1 MSNDTKN
8 IPNPGGSPNH
18 SISTEVIN
26 LLGRLHTIEHNTAFM
41 KLKSLNRDSVIE
53 VLSSILKNPDSEKRA
68 LAVEALMNIDT
79 RQTLD
84 LVLSLL
90 DDPDSE
96 VRWTICYWLCDDG
109 DFRAIEPLIKILKE
123 DNNVNVR
130 TQAAIALGASGDSRA
145 RDVLIWAKEHDFG
158 IDFHGH
164 TVSHAATIALQN
176 LDERL

>member
-1 MSNDTKN
+1 
-8 IPNPGGSPNH
+8 
-18 SISTEVIN
+18 
-26 LLGRLHTIEHNTAFM
+26 
-41 KLKSLNRDSVIE
+41 
-53 VLSSILKNPDSEKRA
+53 
-68 LAVEALMNIDT
+68 MNIDT

-109 DFRAIEPLIKILKE
+109 DFRAIGPLIKILKE
-123 DNNVNVR
+123 DNNVNVC

-145 RDVLIWAKEHDFG
+145 RDVLIWAKEHDFE